1 MEDSQFRLS
10 SILNL
15 PLEVK
20 VKCLISFCP
29 LDPPA
34 GKSYEEYTADDIKK
48 IIQDT
53 ATETA
58 ERVNQDLGVI
68 MEDMQ
73 SDVKH
78 ILETGDTH
86 TQQLYRLDTTV
97 GGIQESPGQLKTDMD
112 AVKTTLEQVNFV
124 DLKQEVS
131 DLKKRVE
138 DLKTKDVE

>member
-1 MEDSQFRLS
+1 M
-10 SILNL
+10 
-15 PLEVK
+15 
-20 VKCLISFCP
+20 
-29 LDPPA
+29 
-34 GKSYEEYTADDIKK
+34 ADDIKK

-58 ERVNQDLGVI
+58 KRVNQALGVL

-78 ILETGDTH
+78 ILETVDTH
-86 TQQLYRLDTTV
+86 TQQLDRLDTTV
-97 GGIQESPGQLKTDMD
+97 GGIQESLGQLKTDMD
-112 AVKTTLEQVNFV
+112 AVKTTLEQVNLV

-138 DLKTKDVE
+138 ESRNQCCEVTRLWKTRKGLQPPR